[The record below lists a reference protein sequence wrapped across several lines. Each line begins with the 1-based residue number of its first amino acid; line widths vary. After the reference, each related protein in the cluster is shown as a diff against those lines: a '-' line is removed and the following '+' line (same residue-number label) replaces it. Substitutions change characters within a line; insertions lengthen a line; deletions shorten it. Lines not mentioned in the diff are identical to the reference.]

1 MKPTRALL
9 AEATSLGRRNNIL
22 RPAPL
27 ALLPPLPLYRRVL
40 RAHRKLPAE
49 HRILGDLYVKS
60 EFKQHKNVEN
70 PIHIVR
76 YSLKMLEKEKSERR
90 RLGG

>member
-1 MKPTRALL
+1 MRVTRSLL
-9 AEATSLGRRNNIL
+9 ANPTSLGRNNPL
-22 RPAPL
+22 RPPPL

-49 HRILGDLYVKS
+49 HRTLGDLYVKS
-60 EFKQHKNVEN
+60 EFKQHKSVEN

-76 YSLKMLEKEKSERR
+76 SPGMPK
-90 RLGG
+90 